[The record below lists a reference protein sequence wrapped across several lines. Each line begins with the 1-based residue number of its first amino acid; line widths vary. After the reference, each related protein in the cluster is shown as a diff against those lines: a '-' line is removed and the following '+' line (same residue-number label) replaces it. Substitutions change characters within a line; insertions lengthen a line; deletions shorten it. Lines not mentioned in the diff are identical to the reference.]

1 MSAPTP
7 VTRLAAVLRADNPGP
22 MTLDGTRSYALRAP
36 GSASCVVVDPGP
48 DDATHLDALAA
59 AGPVELVLVTHRH
72 ADHTAGSPGL
82 RARTGA
88 PVRAA
93 DPDHCHGGAPLR
105 DGEVIEAAGLRVAV
119 LATPGHT
126 ADSICLVLPD
136 DGPVAS
142 TDDRARRTADPG
154 PAGSGTAGPVA
165 AGSGTAADE
174 GARAPSG
181 TTILTGDTVLG
192 AGTTVIAAPDG
203 SLGAYLAS
211 LDAIEAVS
219 GGLGP
224 VAGLPG
230 HGPVVDDLAAR
241 VRAYR
246 EHRHERL
253 AQVRAALVALGL
265 APDAPGAVD
274 EVVARVYADVDPA
287 VRGAARQSVAAQ
299 LAFLAGPD
307 TDAGTGTS
315 TSTST
320 RTRTRTIA
328 DIGAD
333 AADDTPGAPSR
344 DG

>member
-22 MTLDGTRSYALRAP
+22 MTLDGTRSYVLRAP

-48 DDATHLDALAA
+48 DDAAHLDALAA

-88 PVRAA
+88 PVRAV
-93 DPDHCHGGAPLR
+93 DPDHCHGGLPLR

-126 ADSICLVLPD
+126 ADSVCLVLPD
-136 DGPVAS
+136 DGPVTS
-142 TDDRARRTADPG
+142 TDDRARRTAPPADPG
-154 PAGSGTAGPVA
+154 PAG
-165 AGSGTAADE
+165 
-174 GARAPSG
+174 
-181 TTILTGDTVLG
+181 TTVLTGDTVLG
-192 AGTTVIAAPDG
+192 TGTTVIAAPDG

-211 LDAIEAVS
+211 LDAIEAVT
-219 GGLGP
+219 GGPGP
-224 VAGLPG
+224 VTGLPG

-253 AQVRAALVALGL
+253 AQVRAALTTLGL

-299 LAFLAGPD
+299 LAFLADAATG
-307 TDAGTGTS
+307 TDAHRG
-315 TSTST
+315 
-320 RTRTRTIA
+320 
-328 DIGAD
+328 
-333 AADDTPGAPSR
+333 PGAVDDAHRPSGDDR
-344 DG
+344 

>member
-22 MTLDGTRSYALRAP
+22 MTLDGTRSYVLRAP

-105 DGEVIEAAGLRVAV
+105 DGEVIEAAGLRVVV

-126 ADSICLVLPD
+126 ADSVCLVLPD

-154 PAGSGTAGPVA
+154 PAGSGTGT

-174 GARAPSG
+174 GARTPSG

-211 LDAIEAVS
+211 LDAIEAVA
-219 GGLGP
+219 GGPGL
-224 VAGLPG
+224 VTGLPG

-253 AQVRAALVALGL
+253 AQVRAALTALGL

-307 TDAGTGTS
+307 TDAGTGTGTS
-315 TSTST
+315 TSTS
-320 RTRTRTIA
+320 TIA

>member
-22 MTLDGTRSYALRAP
+22 MTLDGTRSYVLRAP

-48 DDATHLDALAA
+48 DDAAHLDALAA

-82 RARTGA
+82 HARTGA

-105 DGEVIEAAGLRVAV
+105 DGEVIEAAGLRVVV

-126 ADSICLVLPD
+126 ADSVCLVLPD

-154 PAGSGTAGPVA
+154 PAGSGTAGSGT
-165 AGSGTAADE
+165 AGSGTAADD
-174 GARAPSG
+174 GARTPSG
-181 TTILTGDTVLG
+181 TTVLTGDTVLG

-211 LDAIEAVS
+211 LDAIEAVA
-219 GGLGP
+219 GGPGL
-224 VAGLPG
+224 VTGLPG

-253 AQVRAALVALGL
+253 AQVRAALTTLGL

-307 TDAGTGTS
+307 TDAGTGTG
-315 TSTST
+315 TGTG
-320 RTRTRTIA
+320 TIA

-333 AADDTPGAPSR
+333 AADDTPGTPSR

>member
-22 MTLDGTRSYALRAP
+22 MTLDGTRSYVLRAP

-48 DDATHLDALAA
+48 DDALHLDALAA
-59 AGPVELVLVTHRH
+59 AGTVQLVLVTHRH

-93 DPDHCHGGAPLR
+93 DRDHCHGGAPLR
-105 DGEVIEAAGLRVAV
+105 DGEVIEAAGMRVVV

-126 ADSICLVLPD
+126 ADSVCLVLPD

-154 PAGSGTAGPVA
+154 PAGSGTAR
-165 AGSGTAADE
+165 SGTAADE
-174 GARAPSG
+174 GARTPSG
-181 TTILTGDTVLG
+181 TTVLTGDTVLG

-211 LDAIEAVS
+211 LDAIEAVA
-219 GGLGP
+219 GGPGL
-224 VAGLPG
+224 VTGLPG

-253 AQVRAALVALGL
+253 VQVRAALTALGL

-307 TDAGTGTS
+307 TDAGTGTG
-315 TSTST
+315 TGTGT
-320 RTRTRTIA
+320 GPIA

>member
-22 MTLDGTRSYALRAP
+22 MTLDGTRSYVLRAP

-48 DDATHLDALAA
+48 EDATHLDALAA

-126 ADSICLVLPD
+126 ADSVCLVLPD

-154 PAGSGTAGPVA
+154 PAGSGTGT

-174 GARAPSG
+174 GARTPSG
-181 TTILTGDTVLG
+181 TTVLTGDTVLG

-211 LDAIEAVS
+211 LDAIEAVA
-219 GGLGP
+219 GGPGL
-224 VAGLPG
+224 VTGLPG

-253 AQVRAALVALGL
+253 VQVRAALTALGL

-315 TSTST
+315 TGP
-320 RTRTRTIA
+320 IA
-328 DIGAD
+328 DIGGD
-333 AADDTPGAPSR
+333 AADDTPGTPSR